1 MFFKDLK
8 LGTKLALGFTLILV
22 FMVVMAYVAVSRLSA
37 INDNLQDIIGN
48 KFPKVNQ
55 AYVLKDSV
63 NAIARAVRNMSLTT
77 DRAIEEEEK
86 NRIGQARQKFAEVMG
101 KLEQTVVS
109 DRGKDILRSIKQAN
123 TEVRPLVDKAMSLAL
138 ANNQVECGR
147 VLMSEVRQP
156 QGKLLQEIEG
166 LVAYQ
171 VDLAQKSGEQGAQ
184 AVTGGRQFL
193 IVLSLVS
200 LFLGAIMAFLLTRSI
215 TKPVNRTIAA
225 LNAGAEQVAA
235 ASGQVAAASQQL
247 AEGSSEQA
255 ASLEETSSS
264 LEEMAA
270 MTRQNADN
278 ANQANSLMLETGRIV
293 AQANTSMSQ
302 LTNAMREISQAGDET
317 AKIIKTI
324 DEIAFQTNLLALNA
338 AVEAARAGEAGAGF
352 AVVADEVRN
361 LAMRAAEAAKSTANL
376 IEGTVNK
383 VKEGSGLVQMSA
395 KEFDQVALS
404 TDKVKELVAEIT
416 AASKEQAQG
425 VDQINQAISEMDKVV
440 QQTAANAE
448 ESASASEEMNAQAEQ
463 MKDVVAELMAIVGGN
478 GHKGGLKEGLKV
490 DRFLPVS
497 RRAHRPALTYPGS
510 GTEAGPALQPAPT
523 LKDRRS
529 PGNGSTRLIAPEQV
543 IPLDDADFKNF

>member
-1 MFFKDLK
+1 MSFKNFK
-8 LGTKLALGFTLILV
+8 LGTKLAVGFTIVLLFQVI
-22 FMVVMAYVAVSRLSA
+22 MAYVAVSRLSA
-37 INDNLQDIIGN
+37 LNINLQDIVDN
-48 KFPKVNQ
+48 KFPKVTQ
-55 AYVLKDSV
+55 AFMLKENINV
-63 NAIARAVRNMSLTT
+63 IARAVRNMSLSN
-77 DRAIEEEEK
+77 DRTIEEQEK
-86 NRIGQARQKFAEVMG
+86 SRIDQARQNFAKVLG
-101 KLEQTVVS
+101 KLDQTVVS
-109 DRGKDILRSIKQAN
+109 DRGKEILRNIKQAN
-123 TEVRPLVDKAMSLAL
+123 TEVSPLVDKVVSLAL
-138 ANNQVECGR
+138 AEKQVESVR
-147 VLMSEVRQP
+147 VLINEVRQP
-156 QGKLLQEIEG
+156 QGKLLDEINT
-166 LVAYQ
+166 LVEYQ
-171 VDLAQKSGEQGAQ
+171 VDLANKSGDETAQ

-200 LFLGAIMAFLLTRSI
+200 ILLGAIMAFLLTRSI
-215 TKPVNRTIAA
+215 TKPVNRTITA

-361 LAMRAAEAAKSTANL
+361 LAMRAAEAAKNTASL

-383 VKEGSGLVQMSA
+383 VKEGSELVQMSA
-395 KEFDQVALS
+395 KEFDHVALS

-416 AASKEQAQG
+416 AASREQAQG
-425 VDQINQAISEMDKVV
+425 VDQINQAIAEMDKVV

-463 MKDVVAELMAIVGGN
+463 MKDTVLQLMAIVGGAN
-478 GHKGGLKEGLKV
+478 GGRPEH
-490 DRFLPVS
+490 RQQVS
-497 RRAHRPALTYPGS
+497 RRQLGTGATHTQAALPPKARLALLTS
-510 GTEAGPALQPAPT
+510 GKKASAKA
-523 LKDRRS
+523 RS
-529 PGNGSTRLIAPEQV
+529 AEVSSPKVIPPEQV
-543 IPLDDADFKNF
+543 IPLEEADFQSF